1 MSSDFL
7 DRIGRLSPSRLA
19 LLALEQHEKLQAL
32 ATREPIAVVGLGC
45 RFPGG
50 ADDPAAYWQ
59 LLVEGRDAIRE
70 VPPDRWDIDAWFDA
84 DADAPGRM
92 SVRTGGF
99 LDRVDGF
106 DASFFGISPREA
118 QTMDPQ
124 QRLMLE
130 VVWEALEHA
139 GIAPSSLAGSSTGV
153 FVGVCNSDH
162 SDRVVA
168 RGIDTIDA
176 YLASGNAHSVV
187 SGRVAYF
194 LGLKG
199 PALSID
205 TACSSS
211 LVALHVAVQSLR
223 AGEVRLALAGG
234 VNVMCSPHTTVAL
247 TKAHMLAPDGR
258 CKTFDAA
265 ADGFSRGEGCGAL
278 VLKRLR
284 DARADGD
291 RVLAVIRGSA
301 SNQDGRSGGLTV
313 PSGPAQEAVI
323 RAAVADAGLA
333 PADISYVEAHGTGTR
348 LGDPIEVRALGAA
361 LCAGRSAD
369 APLLIGSA
377 KTNFGHLE
385 SAAGVAGVIKV
396 VLALYN
402 EHIPPHLH
410 LHEPSPHI
418 DWQRHPVQV
427 VTEGRTWA
435 RGAAMRRAGVSSFG
449 FSGTNAHVVLEEAPP
464 EDAGP
469 TPHGREH
476 DSERATVQA
485 AIPLHVLPLSART
498 ATARAALAQRYLDLL
513 RDDVPL
519 ADLAR
524 SAGAGRSHF
533 GERAAVVAADT
544 ATARAALQA
553 LVRGEEHEALHVGSL
568 PAGQVGEFAFMYTG
582 QGSQYPGMAMRLYA
596 LAPAFREVI
605 DRCDAL
611 LGADASGCTLKAVLA
626 TEAGENDSAPIH
638 DTSWTQPALFAVELA
653 LTEQWR
659 RWGVVP
665 AAAIGH
671 SVGEYAAACAA
682 GVFSLEQGLALI
694 AERGRLMRA
703 LPAGGAMAALYA
715 THEEVAPAL
724 AATAGRVVVAAYNA
738 DDSLVVAGAAAE
750 LDGVLARLA
759 TQNVQGQKLYVS
771 LAAHSPWVEPAL
783 DALEAAAGRVA
794 MHAPAIPVAWN
805 VTGGALAPGVTAPD
819 AGYWRRHLREPVRFA
834 QGLRWLHGQGFTQF
848 IEVGPHPTLS
858 ALAERSLPQARFI
871 ASMRRGKD
879 DWQTLMHALAAAY
892 VQGASIA
899 WAEVAPRAARHAAL
913 PTYPFERQSYWL
925 ASSAPSAPQAP
936 AAATPRAHAPA
947 GSLRGVRLSTA
958 LPTFESVWRP
968 DAPASLGQHRVH
980 GAPLVAGPVFLE
992 MAAAAA
998 RDTWGEAPRT
1008 LHDFEV
1014 HAPLVLPEAG
1024 RLVQLHFLPTGEEA
1038 VQRFEV
1044 HSRALVDGTAGSQP
1058 SAWTR
1063 HASGRVVVHDTSVP
1077 AGPTL
1082 GVAQLAKDMGAP
1094 ASCAPHYGRLRQLG
1108 IDLGPAFAP
1117 MQVAHRREGEALV
1130 RMQLDDEAADTAP
1143 AAASAGSATALGS
1156 LALAEPGLLDG
1167 ALQAVGLALPNHDDS
1182 GTVYLLAG
1190 LQSMQLAATPLPASM
1205 WARARLRPAESAQP
1219 AQWLADVT
1227 LHDDRGQ
1234 WLGTLAGVA
1243 LRRAARETLRRIVA
1257 QAAPDAGAPHSQSP
1271 AASLTYQVAW
1281 EDSPAWSRAAAH
1293 LVAPSAYGRELPAHF
1308 DRLAGEHG
1316 LAIYDDLLPGL
1327 DRMSQAYVAA
1337 ALHRLGFADA
1347 PGRRFDPEAEA
1358 RALGVV
1364 PAHRRLFGRL
1374 LQMLAED
1381 GVLEAQGG
1389 AQYEVRRPLPTLEPA
1404 RLAALGDELMARH
1417 APVDGEL
1424 SMLRRCGEHLAPVMR
1439 GEQDALQ
1446 LLFPGG
1452 SFAEAR
1458 KLYVESPYA
1467 RTYNGALAAAL
1478 RSATVALPPHA
1489 RLRVLEI
1496 GAGTG
1501 GTTTYVLPLLDAQRT
1516 EYTFTDLS
1524 PLFLE
1529 RAAETFAAYPFM
1541 QRRLLDIERD
1551 PVAQGL
1557 EAGRFDIVIAA
1568 NVLHACADLG
1578 QAVAHARA
1586 LLAPGGQLL
1595 LLEGVAPQRWV
1606 DLTFGLTDGW
1616 WRFADS
1622 ALRPDYPLIATD
1634 TWRTLLA
1641 RQGFD
1646 ETRMLPEDGAGHAA
1660 AAQQAFIVARAAA
1673 PVRHWHLVGGPGPLV
1688 RALEQALHERGQRVS
1703 TSAHVDAVDA
1713 AAAAADEWV
1722 YLGALELTS
1731 PAPAGVPAVERCSE
1745 LAVLAPLR
1753 GLATLARA
1761 TSGHARAWLV
1771 SQGAQRLAGD
1781 APIEPGRWMAPL
1793 WGLARVFAL
1802 EHPARWGGVVDLAPG
1817 AAPAALAQQL
1827 LRTFEADDDED
1838 QSAWRQGTRQVARL
1852 LHQPLPAIAAPALRQ
1867 DATYLVTG
1875 GFGGLGLLLASWLA
1889 DQGVRHLALL
1899 GRRPDDSAPALRA
1912 LRERGVQVLALAG
1925 DVADEAM
1932 LDDLPQ
1938 RLVCE
1943 QAPPL
1948 AGIFHLAAD
1957 LNLSPIAA
1965 LTETQVRAMLRPK
1978 IAGTVALQALA
1989 RSLRLDLLVLFSTS
2003 TALLGAAGLAHYA
2016 AANAFLDA
2024 TAEAT
2029 ADGPLTISVN
2039 WGTWEAMRLAS
2050 ADDQRSFQEAGLL
2063 PMRNAD
2069 ALAALGALLATR
2081 TPRAMV
2087 ASVNWPQLKAMHE
2100 ARRARPFLRRV
2111 GQQESPRQDDG
2122 SSAAPVAAPASAA
2135 GGAAAE
2141 ALMRRLQAAP
2151 AAARRDVLVEFVQR
2165 EVAAVLALP
2174 NGHDVALGTGL
2185 FDLGMDSLM
2194 AVELKRRLERGA
2206 GKALPSTLT
2215 FNYPNVGALAGFLE
2229 SMLAATLAGG
2239 ATAAAPVALAAA
2251 TPAITAAD
2259 TPAAPQDIGAMSED
2273 ELEQQ
2278 LLARLER
2285 LS

>member
-1 MSSDFL
+1 
-7 DRIGRLSPSRLA
+7 
-19 LLALEQHEKLQAL
+19 
-32 ATREPIAVVGLGC
+32 
-45 RFPGG
+45 
-50 ADDPAAYWQ
+50 
-59 LLVEGRDAIRE
+59 
-70 VPPDRWDIDAWFDA
+70 
-84 DADAPGRM
+84 
-92 SVRTGGF
+92 
-99 LDRVDGF
+99 
-106 DASFFGISPREA
+106 
-118 QTMDPQ
+118 MDPQ

-168 RGIDTIDA
+168 RGIDSIDA

-211 LVALHVAVQSLR
+211 LVALHMAVQSLR

-234 VNVMCSPHTTVAL
+234 VNVMCSPLTTVAL

-265 ADGFSRGEGCGAL
+265 ADGFSRGEGCGVL

-323 RAAVADAGLA
+323 RAAVADAGLS
-333 PADISYVEAHGTGTR
+333 PADIAYVEAHGTGTK

-361 LCAGRSAD
+361 LCVGRSAD

-396 VLALYN
+396 VLALDKEY
-402 EHIPPHLH
+402 IPPHLH

-427 VTEGRTWA
+427 VTQGRPWA
-435 RGAAMRRAGVSSFG
+435 RGPAMRRAGVSSFG
-449 FSGTNAHVVLEEAPP
+449 FSGTNAHVVLEEAP
-464 EDAGP
+464 ESADSSA
-469 TPHGREH
+469 RDNEH
-476 DSERATVQA
+476 DTVQA
-485 AIPLHVLPLSART
+485 AATLHVLPLSART

-533 GERAAVVAADT
+533 GERAAVVAADR

-553 LVRGEEHEALHVGSL
+553 LVHGEEHEALHVGSS

-611 LGADASGCTLKAVLA
+611 LGADARGCTLKAVLA
-626 TEAGENDSAPIH
+626 AQAGENDPAPIH
-638 DTSWTQPALFAVELA
+638 DTAWTQPALFAVELA

-694 AERGRLMRA
+694 SERGRLMRA

-715 THEEVAPAL
+715 TAEEVAPAL
-724 AATAGRVVVAAYNA
+724 AAAAGRVVVAAYNA
-738 DDSLVVAGAAAE
+738 DDSLVVAGAAVD

-783 DALEAAAGRVA
+783 DALEAAAGRVK
-794 MHAPAIPVAWN
+794 MHPPAIPVAWN

-899 WAEVAPRAARHAAL
+899 WAEVAPRAARHATL

-925 ASSAPSAPQAP
+925 APSASTAPQAP
-936 AAATPRAHAPA
+936 AAAATPRAHAPA
-947 GSLRGVRLSTA
+947 GSLQGVRLSTA
-958 LPTFESVWRP
+958 LPTFESVCRP
-968 DAPASLGQHRVH
+968 DAPASLGEHRVH

-998 RDTWGEAPRT
+998 RDTWGESPRT
-1008 LHDFEV
+1008 FHDFEV

-1024 RLVQLHFLPTGEEA
+1024 RLVQLHFLPTGEEG

-1044 HSRALVDGTAGSQP
+1044 HSRALVDGTAGSEP

-1063 HASGRVVVHDTSVP
+1063 HAGGRVIVHDTSVP
-1077 AGPTL
+1077 VGPTL

-1117 MQVAHRREGEALV
+1117 MQVAHRRESEALV
-1130 RMQLDDEAADTAP
+1130 RLQLDDEAADTSAP
-1143 AAASAGSATALGS
+1143 AAPSAVALGS

-1167 ALQAVGLALPNHDDS
+1167 ALQAVGLAMPNHDDN
-1182 GTVYLLAG
+1182 GTVFLLAG
-1190 LQSMQLAATPLPASM
+1190 LESMQLAATPLPASM

-1234 WLGTLAGVA
+1234 WLGTLSGVA

-1257 QAAPDAGAPHSQSP
+1257 QAAPDGGAPQSQSP
-1271 AASLTYQVAW
+1271 AASLTYQVTW
-1281 EDSPAWSRAAAH
+1281 EASPAWSHAAAH

-1337 ALHRLGFADA
+1337 ALRRLGFADA
-1347 PGRRFDPEAEA
+1347 PGRRFDTEAEA
-1358 RALGVV
+1358 CTLGVV

-1389 AQYEVRRPLPTLEPA
+1389 AGYEVRRPLPTLDPA

-1478 RSATVALPPHA
+1478 RSATAALPPHA

-1529 RAAETFAAYPFM
+1529 RAAETFAAYPFV

-1622 ALRPDYPLIATD
+1622 ALRPEYPLIATD
-1634 TWRTLLA
+1634 PWRTLLA

-1646 ETRMLPEDGAGHAA
+1646 ETHVLPEEGAGGAA
-1660 AAQQAFIVARAAA
+1660 AAQQTFIVARATA
-1673 PVRHWHLVGGPGPLV
+1673 PVRHWHLAGGPEPLV

-1722 YLGALELTS
+1722 YLGALELAS
-1731 PAPAGVPAVERCSE
+1731 AAPDGIPAVERCSE

-1753 GLATLARA
+1753 GLAALARA
-1761 TSGHARAWLV
+1761 ASGPARAWFV

-1781 APIEPGRWMAPL
+1781 APIAAGRWMAPL

-1817 AAPAALAQQL
+1817 AAPATLAQEL

-1838 QSAWRQGTRQVARL
+1838 QSAWRHGTRHVARL
-1852 LHQPLPAIAAPALRQ
+1852 RHQPLPAIAAPALRH

-1875 GFGGLGLLLASWLA
+1875 GFGGLGLLVASWLA

-1899 GRRPDDSAPALRA
+1899 GRRPDDSAPALCA

-1932 LDDLPQ
+1932 LHDLPQ
-1938 RLVCE
+1938 RLVRE

-1957 LNLSPIAA
+1957 LNVSPIASLA
-1965 LTETQVRAMLRPK
+1965 EAQVRAMLLPK

-1989 RSLRLDLLVLFSTS
+1989 RSLGLDLLVLFSTS

-2024 TAEAT
+2024 TAEAA
-2029 ADGPLTISVN
+2029 ADGPSTISVN

-2063 PMRNAD
+2063 PMGNAD
-2069 ALAALGALLATR
+2069 ALAELGALLATR
-2081 TPRAMV
+2081 TTRAMV
-2087 ASVNWPQLKAMHE
+2087 ASVNWQQLKAMHE

-2111 GQQESPRQDDG
+2111 GQKEPPRPDEG
-2122 SSAAPVAAPASAA
+2122 STAATVAAPAAAA

-2151 AAARRDVLVEFVQR
+2151 AAARRDLLVEFVQR

-2229 SMLAATLAGG
+2229 TMLATTLAGN
-2239 ATAAAPVALAAA
+2239 AAAPTPVARNAAA
-2251 TPAITAAD
+2251 TPAVAA
-2259 TPAAPQDIGAMSED
+2259 PPAPQDIGALSED